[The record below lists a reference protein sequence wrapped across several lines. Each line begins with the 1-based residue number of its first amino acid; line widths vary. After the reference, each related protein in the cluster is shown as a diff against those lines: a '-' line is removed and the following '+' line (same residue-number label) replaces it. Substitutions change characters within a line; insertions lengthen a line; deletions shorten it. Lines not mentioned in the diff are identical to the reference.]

1 MTASGSRRSTL
12 DALLR
17 AAAEAHPDAA
27 MSPERLRFA
36 ELDALANHHA
46 SRWRE
51 ALAPLGA
58 GAALVIA
65 PTAQSFAAIVGAL
78 RAGLALSLA
87 PPETEARDLD
97 AAIVA
102 ANASIL
108 AGPAQFA
115 GISILDLMC
124 EVAADQER
132 IVLVGSHGGK
142 TSGVLALDGARESVA
157 IYSTRSAFASIRF
170 VPDEDAFA
178 GFGEDELVDAAASIA
193 RLAGIAPGD
202 AILTT
207 LSCASAAGLAAGPL
221 AALDAGARLVF
232 HAPFDARGFL
242 AALEAAA
249 PAHLVIPE
257 ALAPALLAAGALTKG
272 RISSL
277 ILSCAEGSAEPAF
290 AGASGGPPAV
300 FVSAPAWGG
309 VRVEAAPA
317 LGGAKDVEGG
327 RAA

>member
-1 MTASGSRRSTL
+1 MTAQSDRRATF

-17 AAAEAHPDAA
+17 AAAEAHPDAT
-27 MSPERLRFA
+27 MSPERLRFDA
-36 ELDALANHHA
+36 LDALADHHA
-46 SRWRE
+46 ARWRE

-58 GAALVIA
+58 GAALVVA
-65 PTAQSFAAIVGAL
+65 PNAQSFAAIVGAL

-87 PPETEARDLD
+87 PPEIEARDLD

-102 ANASIL
+102 TNASIL
-108 AGPAQFA
+108 AGPADFA
-115 GISILDLMC
+115 GISILELMC

-132 IVLVGSHGGK
+132 IVLAGSHGGGM
-142 TSGVLALDGARESVA
+142 SGVLTLDGARESVEA
-157 IYSTRSAFASIRF
+157 YLARSAFASIRF
-170 VPDEDAFA
+170 VPDEYALA

-193 RLAGIAPGD
+193 GLAGVAPGE

-221 AALDAGARLVF
+221 AALAAGARLVF

-242 AALEAAA
+242 AALEAVA
-249 PAHLVIPE
+249 PAHLVIPG
-257 ALAPALLAAGALTKG
+257 ALAPALRAAGALAKG

-277 ILSCAEGSAEPAF
+277 ILSCADASTAPAF
-290 AGASGGPPAV
+290 GAAAGGPPTV

-309 VRVEAAPA
+309 LLVEAATA
-317 LGGAKDVEGG
+317 QGGAKSGEGG